1 MIRVGLGVFVQR
13 GSKFLIGKRIGSHG
27 SGTWG
32 LPGGYLEF
40 GESFEECARREA
52 REETGLELGSQL
64 SVVTA
69 VNNIFEEEM
78 KHTVTIFVRGTSK
91 EGTPKVME
99 PSKCETWM
107 WVDWDQ
113 VLPSP
118 LFLPLEQLA
127 MTEDGLGFLAS
138 NCKDLDH

>member
-1 MIRVGLGVFVQR
+1 MVDDAQMIRVGLGVFIER

-52 REETGLELGSQL
+52 REETGLELGSQV

-78 KHTVTIFVRGTSK
+78 KHTVTIFVRGTSA
-91 EGTPKVME
+91 EGTPKVTWRR
-99 PSKCETWM
+99 SRET
-107 WVDWDQ
+107 
-113 VLPSP
+113 LI
-118 LFLPLEQLA
+118 FIRA
-127 MTEDGLGFLAS
+127 
-138 NCKDLDH
+138 